1 MLRLG
6 DILYPMAN
14 LDQVNPNQMDLDQ
27 LTNLDEVNL
36 NQLTNLDEANLDEA
50 NLDKANLDEA
60 NLDEVNLDQLTNLD
74 ETNLQHQ
81 APIIRGLYLIFAQPV
96 VSCPD
101 LF

>member
-27 LTNLDEVNL
+27 MSKVDKVNL
-36 NQLTNLDEANLDEA
+36 NQLTNLDEANLDE
-50 NLDKANLDEA
+50 
-60 NLDEVNLDQLTNLD
+60 VNLYQLTNLD
-74 ETNLQHQ
+74 GTNLQHQ

-101 LF
+101 LI

>member
-14 LDQVNPNQMDLDQ
+14 LDQVNPNQMD
-27 LTNLDEVNL
+27 
-36 NQLTNLDEANLDEA
+36 
-50 NLDKANLDEA
+50 
-60 NLDEVNLDQLTNLD
+60 LDQLTNLD

>member
-27 LTNLDEVNL
+27 LTNLDE
-36 NQLTNLDEANLDEA
+36 
-50 NLDKANLDEA
+50 A
-60 NLDEVNLDQLTNLD
+60 NLDEVNLDQL
-74 ETNLQHQ
+74 TNLQHQ

-101 LF
+101 LLWLSE

>member
-50 NLDKANLDEA
+50 NLD
-60 NLDEVNLDQLTNLD
+60 EVNLDQLTNLD

>member
-27 LTNLDEVNL
+27 MSKVDEVNL
-36 NQLTNLDEANLDEA
+36 NQLKNLDE
-50 NLDKANLDEA
+50 ANLDEA
-60 NLDEVNLDQLTNLD
+60 NLDEVNLDQMTNLD